1 MPAHLTV
8 FHLIFLPVLGIV
20 TGAAGAIV
28 GVGGGF
34 ILVPVL
40 LFLFPES
47 SPATITSISLA
58 VILLNAGSGTL
69 GYLRQR
75 WVDIRTGLVLTATAV
90 PASVAGALATGLVSR
105 KDFELIFGSA
115 MVRGAFYILGRSTAR
130 QTVDQ
135 PSRKVP
141 NRVMRDCQDV
151 TYSFH
156 VDQKL
161 AALISPVAGFV
172 ASFLGIG
179 GGVIHMPALVLL
191 LRMPARIAAATTL
204 FVLVFT
210 SLSGVLVHVAA
221 GQFHYGWRRAGLLG
235 IGVLIGA
242 YVGTH
247 LASRVNPRVL
257 MVVLSIGLIA
267 AGVRQVVAGLV

>member
-1 MPAHLTV
+1 MPANLTI
-8 FHLIFLPVLGIV
+8 FHLIFLPALGV
-20 TGAAGAIV
+20 ATGAVGAIV

-40 LFLFPES
+40 LVLFPES

-58 VILLNAGSGTL
+58 VILLNASSSTI
-69 GYLRQR
+69 GYLGQR
-75 WVDIRTGLVLTATAV
+75 WVDLRTGFVLTVTAV

-105 KDFELIFGSA
+105 RDFELIFGSA
-115 MVRGAFYILGRSTAR
+115 MVLGAIYILWRSTAR
-130 QTVDQ
+130 QAVDQ
-135 PSRKVP
+135 PSGKIP
-141 NRVMRDCQDV
+141 NRVMGDRHGA

-156 VDQKL
+156 VDQRL

-179 GGVIHMPALVLL
+179 GGVVHMPALVLL

-210 SLSGVLVHVAA
+210 SLSGVLVHVAT

-235 IGVLIGA
+235 IGVLVGA
-242 YVGTH
+242 YVGVR
-247 LASRVNPRVL
+247 LANRVNPRVL